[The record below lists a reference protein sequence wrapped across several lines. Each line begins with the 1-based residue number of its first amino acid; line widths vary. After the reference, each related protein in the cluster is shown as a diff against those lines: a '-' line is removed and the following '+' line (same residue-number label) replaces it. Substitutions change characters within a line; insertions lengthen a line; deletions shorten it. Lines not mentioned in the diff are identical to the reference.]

1 MAISRKSIEDLKREK
16 SLASKEATILK
27 RELGKRKEVLRGLR
41 PCRLFDGRRKAD
53 EVAQNIKDYVNVL
66 ISIKEDKRKSMG
78 RDLDLL
84 KEIFINQKEDLR
96 ERKDRL
102 LWVEKSGR
110 ERQGNS
116 GGYWV

>member
-1 MAISRKSIEDLKREK
+1 M
-16 SLASKEATILK
+16 
-27 RELGKRKEVLRGLR
+27 LRGLR

-84 KEIFINQKEDLR
+84 QERLINQKEDLR
-96 ERKDRL
+96 ECKDRL